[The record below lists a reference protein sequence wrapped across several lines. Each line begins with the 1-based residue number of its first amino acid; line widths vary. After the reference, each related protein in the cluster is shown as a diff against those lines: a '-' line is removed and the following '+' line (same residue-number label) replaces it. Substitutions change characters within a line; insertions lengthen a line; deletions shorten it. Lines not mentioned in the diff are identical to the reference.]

1 MNAKDSDHGHIE
13 QTYDAGAED
22 YSGYFK
28 TAHEFIEPE
37 RQQFIE
43 RLPVG
48 STILDCGCGPGID
61 TERFSLLGFRV
72 VAIDLS
78 DRFVALTK
86 KRVPKANVHKMD
98 MRHLEFAEASFHGI
112 WSSFSLLHVR
122 ADDIEQT
129 LAGFKSVLRPGGLL
143 FAGLHRGAK
152 TNWVKTPIA
161 GMERDTYVQE
171 WALADIEAVFATAGF
186 KIAVSRPFE
195 RTGGRYPL
203 LSILA
208 LI

>member
-1 MNAKDSDHGHIE
+1 M
-13 QTYDAGAED
+13 
-22 YSGYFK
+22 
-28 TAHEFIEPE
+28 
-37 RQQFIE
+37 
-43 RLPVG
+43 
-48 STILDCGCGPGID
+48 
-61 TERFSLLGFRV
+61 
-72 VAIDLS
+72 
-78 DRFVALTK
+78 
-86 KRVPKANVHKMD
+86 
-98 MRHLEFAEASFHGI
+98 
-112 WSSFSLLHVR
+112 
-122 ADDIEQT
+122 
-129 LAGFKSVLRPGGLL
+129 

-195 RTGGRYPL
+195 RIGGRYPL